1 MSYSAMRADG
11 VAIRPASTAS
21 VGERITFIRKVY
33 GLVFLGI
40 LFFAASIAL
49 PVLGSEYLFNIPV
62 LRDIYALSAW
72 LPWWAALLLII
83 GSSFVVHAVSMVR
96 GLNLVAFFAM
106 SFLWAFLTIPM
117 IATTFAVGGSIAGG
131 LMMIVQ
137 AAGLTTLVFGGLT
150 VYVFVTKKDFSFMR
164 GFLTMGLVLSLGAIV
179 ALGVGSMMGWVEQMG
194 PLNIGLS
201 IILVLLFAGYV
212 LYDTSN
218 VIHHYATDMVVPAAL
233 ALMVDFIILFRQIL
247 FLIIASR
254 D

>member
-21 VGERITFIRKVY
+21 TGERIDFIRKVY
-33 GLVFLGI
+33 SLVFLGI
-40 LFFAASIAL
+40 LFFSASIAL
-49 PVLGSEYLFNIPV
+49 PVLGSEYFFDIPV
-62 LRDIYALSAW
+62 LSDIFWLSTQ

-117 IATTFAVGGSIAGG
+117 IAMTFAIGGHLGG

-164 GFLTMGLVLSLGAIV
+164 GFLMVGLFLSLGAII
-179 ALGVGSMMGWVEQMG
+179 ALGVGSMLGWVQEMG

>member
-21 VGERITFIRKVY
+21 TGERIDFIRKVY
-33 GLVFLGI
+33 SLVFLGI
-40 LFFAASIAL
+40 LFFSASIAL
-49 PVLGSEYLFNIPV
+49 PTLGAIYNIPV
-62 LRDIYALSAW
+62 LREVFMLSLA

-117 IATTFAVGGSIAGG
+117 IALTFSVTGSVAGG

-164 GFLTMGLVLSLGAIV
+164 GFLMVGLFLSLGAII
-179 ALGVGSMMGWVEQMG
+179 ALGVGSMLGWVQEMG